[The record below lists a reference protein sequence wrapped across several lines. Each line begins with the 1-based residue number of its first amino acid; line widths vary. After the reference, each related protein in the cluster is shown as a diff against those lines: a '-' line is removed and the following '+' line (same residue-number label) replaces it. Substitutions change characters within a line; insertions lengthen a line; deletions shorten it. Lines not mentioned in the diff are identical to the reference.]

1 MNHSRVKSL
10 FDLLYLCVM
19 KRNFISI
26 LLVAIFILVAEQLF
40 AQGCSQCRL
49 MTEQGSELD
58 ENSFGTNINSGI
70 LYLMAIPY
78 LLLMFLFRKKI
89 GSLFKKGFVQK

>member
-1 MNHSRVKSL
+1 
-10 FDLLYLCVM
+10 M
-19 KRNFISI
+19 KRNFISF
-26 LLVAIFILVAEQLF
+26 LLVAIFILVAEQFF

-49 MTEQGSELD
+49 MTEQGAELD

-89 GSLFKKGFVQK
+89 VSLFKKRFVQK

>member
-1 MNHSRVKSL
+1 
-10 FDLLYLCVM
+10 
-19 KRNFISI
+19 
-26 LLVAIFILVAEQLF
+26 
-40 AQGCSQCRL
+40 

-89 GSLFKKGFVQK
+89 VSLFKKGFVQK

>member
-1 MNHSRVKSL
+1 
-10 FDLLYLCVM
+10 M
-19 KRNFISI
+19 KRNFISF
-26 LLVAIFILVAEQLF
+26 LLVAIFIFVAEQLF
-40 AQGCSQCRL
+40 SQGCSQCRL
-49 MTEQGSELD
+49 MTEQGRELD

-89 GSLFKKGFVQK
+89 ISLFRGFAKK